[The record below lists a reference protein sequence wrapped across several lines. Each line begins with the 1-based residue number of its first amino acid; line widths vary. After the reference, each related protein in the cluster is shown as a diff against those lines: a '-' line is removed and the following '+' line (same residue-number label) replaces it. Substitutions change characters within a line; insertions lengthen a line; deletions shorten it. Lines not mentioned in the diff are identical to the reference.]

1 MNVLF
6 FDSSQLKQKIKDE
19 MLSNTGEPDDTPD
32 ASEEPPAKKVKAE
45 EGSTP
50 PASSKGNK
58 ANAAD
63 ETTSDVD
70 SATVYCE
77 YKTYF
82 IGVAFS
88 FAYCNYVEGT
98 TLHMHRLYQ
107 GIIDS
112 TGTETF
118 AKEPKLVKL
127 FQELQSTPVRC
138 NNKHVNGCF
147 FANIELFSIGLHR
160 LLEHI

>member
-1 MNVLF
+1 
-6 FDSSQLKQKIKDE
+6 

-32 ASEEPPAKKVKAE
+32 ASQEPPAKKVKAE

-82 IGVAFS
+82 IGVTFS
-88 FAYCNYVEGT
+88 FAYCNYVEGI
-98 TLHMHRLYQ
+98 TLHMHKAILRNYRFYRN
-107 GIIDS
+107 GNFCK
-112 TGTETF
+112 GTEVSKIVSGATVDTR
-118 AKEPKLVKL
+118 AV
-127 FQELQSTPVRC
+127 
-138 NNKHVNGCF
+138 
-147 FANIELFSIGLHR
+147 
-160 LLEHI
+160 